1 MEGGKFSNSPAGLGR
16 VEERW
21 LVAVPFGQVWPVSS
35 PGPVVRRASR
45 AECIRNEKRFDGRCT
60 TSRGGI
66 LFSPPDEK
74 LYAIF
79 ELRE

>member
-1 MEGGKFSNSPAGLGR
+1 MVEGEKFSKGPTGGWTK
-16 VEERW
+16 EGCW
-21 LVAVPFGQVWPVSS
+21 PVPFGQVWPESW
-35 PGPVVRRASR
+35 PGPVVRSANR

-66 LFSPPDEK
+66 LFSQLDEK